1 MNASF
6 KKLVLISVALIL
18 GAISS
23 WANADPCA
31 DNTSTVVDSTCDG
44 PLLINTDVSYL
55 DNAGKV
61 INTGTGTSDLGISS
75 TANITGEL
83 LNSGVIQLSNLRSS
97 SKNFF
102 GINIGDSNKNINALT
117 SSGSIYMTNNSSVST
132 ADKSAIYTVGIYQSQ
147 TNTIETLTNTDTNKI
162 YVWGTEEANGN
173 VYGISNFGTIG
184 LSACGGANDDDS
196 CQTVGLLK
204 NSGIITVITD
214 GFGTSRGVNNGSD
227 GSGSAAI
234 YRIDNIGTISVNG
247 NSQTIAD
254 GAPYGPY
261 NAIGIY
267 NHGNGSYDNGNL
279 IGSINNSGSITSDR
293 YGIQNNNAGRINYIN
308 NTGVISITS
317 AAIVDAVTAGTENVA
332 AAIINVGSN
341 IGSVVNSGSMSV
353 SGNNRNGIINYS
365 NSLQGGDATITSITN
380 TGSIAGSVSG
390 GYSIVNAGIIG
401 TLNNSQGTGN
411 ASGALTYYGYLPT
424 EYNIIINSADQYGQL
439 AVTSGLGTTTFGI
452 SSLSTTNSSI
462 LNTALDSVLSGV
474 ASSLLLNTR
483 GTSNGFTFEL
493 SETTSGSG
501 IWNLLITSCSVCAVS
516 DITAGTTVSLDEVGA
531 DPILSGGTLALVSG
545 DSSNTA
551 FSVTSGSTIQSPTS
565 GSATL
570 SGVFSGVGGLTFIGT
585 GSTAMSG
592 ANSYTGGTTVSSG
605 TLVVAGASPTG
616 MGDVFVASAGT
627 LMGTGTINGQLTVA
641 GILKPGNSPGYL
653 STTGTV
659 TMNTGSGYLQDIAG
673 TVQAS
678 STSPVGASGYYSF
691 LNVSSGQFVIQPGVT
706 LAPRLSNLFSVG
718 QSGYGSVVYVPSLGD
733 RMRIVT
739 AAAGISGRFSSVT
752 QPAELAAGTQFLPFY
767 NMADDNSID
776 LAVIP
781 TSYQATIASGS
792 GNANAQSVGGALTKI
807 AQGSLA
813 GTATAAQDQ
822 LLYAISSQTSAQGI
836 ASFAQ
841 SLSGEVYAA
850 NVVVTAQATQRM
862 QQTVLNRLGGSGG
875 LSTSGLRT
883 TGPGTAGAS
892 TSSEQTTFS
901 KGNVWG
907 EVTYQRGDRSSDD
920 RSGGWNSN
928 LFQLTFGSDL
938 YTAEDTTFGAG
949 FSLSNTTMNPVY
961 GSSTVQ
967 QGALFAYGKM
977 PVGADFVLDAIASIG
992 LSSSDISRND
1002 ITGLSS
1008 GFRNKSVSGNDAL
1021 IGLGLSRAF
1030 ETSNLSITPFARVT
1044 WQVVTQSGVNE
1055 GQAAS
1060 ALSVDRYTGNG
1071 VRGVLGLAAG
1081 SKVNDPMSAK
1091 YTYRGFVGVGVDSS
1105 ALLNPTLNASIV
1117 GIGTNISTP
1126 NAGKVFVQAGLYG
1139 TAKMSNNTFAYAGI
1153 SGEARSGQTLG
1164 TINVG
1169 LKVQF

>member
-1 MNASF
+1 MTW
-6 KKLVLISVALIL
+6 V
-18 GAISS
+18 G
-23 WANADPCA
+23 
-31 DNTSTVVDSTCDG
+31 G
-44 PLLINTDVSYL
+44 PLI
-55 DNAGKV
+55 
-61 INTGTGTSDLGISS
+61 I
-75 TANITGEL
+75 
-83 LNSGVIQLSNLRSS
+83 NSGV
-97 SKNFF
+97 
-102 GINIGDSNKNINALT
+102 
-117 SSGSIYMTNNSSVST
+117 
-132 ADKSAIYTVGIYQSQ
+132 
-147 TNTIETLTNTDTNKI
+147 TLTNTNIFTVNNPSSSTFI
-162 YVWGTEEANGN
+162 NN
-173 VYGISNFGTIG
+173 GTITNITPYRTAITFESSTTSVTNNG
-184 LSACGGANDDDS
+184 TITGPLGGAGV
-196 CQTVGLLK
+196 TLLHAHRIDTFT
-204 NSGIITVITD
+204 NNGTISGGDV
-214 GFGTSRGVNNGSD
+214 GFGAYGTINDFVNTNLITGPSFAGVYIGGNTGTLTNTGTITGLYAGIYTDSMGGALGILD
-227 GSGSAAI
+227 NQQGASGSALI
-234 YRIDNIGTISVNG
+234 Y
-247 NSQTIAD
+247 
-254 GAPYGPY
+254 
-261 NAIGIY
+261 
-267 NHGNGSYDNGNL
+267 
-279 IGSINNSGSITSDR
+279 
-293 YGIQNNNAGRINYIN
+293 
-308 NTGVISITS
+308 
-317 AAIVDAVTAGTENVA
+317 
-332 AAIINVGSN
+332 
-341 IGSVVNSGSMSV
+341 
-353 SGNNRNGIINYS
+353 
-365 NSLQGGDATITSITN
+365 GD
-380 TGSIAGSVSG
+380 V
-390 GYSIVNAGIIG
+390 
-401 TLNNSQGTGN
+401 
-411 ASGALTYYGYLPT
+411 LPSK
-424 EYNIIINSADQYGQL
+424 YNIIIAGTTNYGQL
-439 AVTSGLGTTTFGI
+439 SASLLLGVSGTTTFGI
-452 SSLSTTNSSI
+452 SSLSTTNTSI
-462 LNTALDSVLSGV
+462 LNTPLTSVLSGV
-474 ASSLLLNTR
+474 ASSKLLNTS
-483 GTSNGFTFEL
+483 GTSNGYTFEL

>member
-1 MNASF
+1 MKSPYF
-6 KKLVLISVALIL
+6 RLIL
-18 GAISS
+18 VCIPCFFGLAIKHV
-23 WANADPCA
+23 WAAPLTCSTSISPYAAD
-31 DNTSTVVDSTCDG
+31 CDASGVTWVGG
-44 PLLINTDVSYL
+44 PLI
-55 DNAGKV
+55 
-61 INTGTGTSDLGISS
+61 I
-75 TANITGEL
+75 
-83 LNSGVIQLSNLRSS
+83 NSGV
-97 SKNFF
+97 
-102 GINIGDSNKNINALT
+102 
-117 SSGSIYMTNNSSVST
+117 
-132 ADKSAIYTVGIYQSQ
+132 
-147 TNTIETLTNTDTNKI
+147 TLTNTNIFTVNNPSSSTFI
-162 YVWGTEEANGN
+162 NN
-173 VYGISNFGTIG
+173 GTITNITPYRTAITFESSTTSVTNNG
-184 LSACGGANDDDS
+184 TITGPLGGAGV
-196 CQTVGLLK
+196 TLLHAHRIDTFT
-204 NSGIITVITD
+204 NNGTISGGDV
-214 GFGTSRGVNNGSD
+214 GFGAYGTINDFVNTNLITGPSFAGVYIGGNTGTLTNTGTITGLYAGIYTDSMGGALGILD
-227 GSGSAAI
+227 NQQGASGSALI
-234 YRIDNIGTISVNG
+234 Y
-247 NSQTIAD
+247 
-254 GAPYGPY
+254 
-261 NAIGIY
+261 
-267 NHGNGSYDNGNL
+267 
-279 IGSINNSGSITSDR
+279 
-293 YGIQNNNAGRINYIN
+293 
-308 NTGVISITS
+308 
-317 AAIVDAVTAGTENVA
+317 
-332 AAIINVGSN
+332 
-341 IGSVVNSGSMSV
+341 
-353 SGNNRNGIINYS
+353 
-365 NSLQGGDATITSITN
+365 GD
-380 TGSIAGSVSG
+380 V
-390 GYSIVNAGIIG
+390 
-401 TLNNSQGTGN
+401 
-411 ASGALTYYGYLPT
+411 LPSK
-424 EYNIIINSADQYGQL
+424 YNIIIAGTTNYGQL
-439 AVTSGLGTTTFGI
+439 SASLLLGVSGTTTFGI
-452 SSLSTTNSSI
+452 SSLSTTNTSI
-462 LNTALDSVLSGV
+462 LNTPLTSVLSGV
-474 ASSLLLNTR
+474 ASSKLLNTS
-483 GTSNGFTFEL
+483 GTSNGYTFVL
-493 SETTSGSG
+493 TETTSGSG

>member
-1 MNASF
+1 MKSPYF
-6 KKLVLISVALIL
+6 RLIL
-18 GAISS
+18 VCIPCFFGLAIKHV
-23 WANADPCA
+23 WAAPLTCSTSISPYAAD
-31 DNTSTVVDSTCDG
+31 CDASGVTWVGG
-44 PLLINTDVSYL
+44 PLI
-55 DNAGKV
+55 
-61 INTGTGTSDLGISS
+61 I
-75 TANITGEL
+75 
-83 LNSGVIQLSNLRSS
+83 NSGV
-97 SKNFF
+97 
-102 GINIGDSNKNINALT
+102 
-117 SSGSIYMTNNSSVST
+117 
-132 ADKSAIYTVGIYQSQ
+132 
-147 TNTIETLTNTDTNKI
+147 TLTNTNIFTVNNPSSSTFI
-162 YVWGTEEANGN
+162 NN
-173 VYGISNFGTIG
+173 GTITNITPYRTAITFESSTTSVTNNG
-184 LSACGGANDDDS
+184 TITGPLGGAGV
-196 CQTVGLLK
+196 TLLHAHRIDTFT
-204 NSGIITVITD
+204 NNGTISGGDV
-214 GFGTSRGVNNGSD
+214 GFGAYGTINDFVNTNLITGPSFAGVYIGGNTGTLTNTGTITGLYAGIYTDSMGGALGILD
-227 GSGSAAI
+227 NQQGASGSALI
-234 YRIDNIGTISVNG
+234 Y
-247 NSQTIAD
+247 
-254 GAPYGPY
+254 
-261 NAIGIY
+261 
-267 NHGNGSYDNGNL
+267 
-279 IGSINNSGSITSDR
+279 
-293 YGIQNNNAGRINYIN
+293 
-308 NTGVISITS
+308 
-317 AAIVDAVTAGTENVA
+317 
-332 AAIINVGSN
+332 
-341 IGSVVNSGSMSV
+341 
-353 SGNNRNGIINYS
+353 
-365 NSLQGGDATITSITN
+365 GD
-380 TGSIAGSVSG
+380 V
-390 GYSIVNAGIIG
+390 
-401 TLNNSQGTGN
+401 
-411 ASGALTYYGYLPT
+411 LPSK
-424 EYNIIINSADQYGQL
+424 YNIIIAGTTNYGQL
-439 AVTSGLGTTTFGI
+439 SASLLLGVSGTTTFGI
-452 SSLSTTNSSI
+452 SSLSTTNTSI
-462 LNTALDSVLSGV
+462 LNTPLTSVLSGV
-474 ASSLLLNTR
+474 ASSKLLNTS
-483 GTSNGFTFEL
+483 GTSNGYTFEL

>member
-1 MNASF
+1 MKSPYF
-6 KKLVLISVALIL
+6 RLIL
-18 GAISS
+18 VCIPCFFGLAIKHV
-23 WANADPCA
+23 WAAPLTCSTSISPYAAD
-31 DNTSTVVDSTCDG
+31 CDASGVTWVGG
-44 PLLINTDVSYL
+44 PLI
-55 DNAGKV
+55 
-61 INTGTGTSDLGISS
+61 I
-75 TANITGEL
+75 
-83 LNSGVIQLSNLRSS
+83 NSGV
-97 SKNFF
+97 
-102 GINIGDSNKNINALT
+102 
-117 SSGSIYMTNNSSVST
+117 
-132 ADKSAIYTVGIYQSQ
+132 
-147 TNTIETLTNTDTNKI
+147 TLTNTNIFTVNNPSSSTFI
-162 YVWGTEEANGN
+162 NN
-173 VYGISNFGTIG
+173 GTITNITPYRTAITFESSTTSVTNNG
-184 LSACGGANDDDS
+184 TITGPLGGAGV
-196 CQTVGLLK
+196 TLLHAHRIDTFT
-204 NSGIITVITD
+204 NNGTISGGDV
-214 GFGTSRGVNNGSD
+214 GFGAYGTINDFVNTNLITGPSFAGVYIGGNTGTLTNTGTITGLYAGIYTDSMGGALGILD
-227 GSGSAAI
+227 NQQGASGSALI
-234 YRIDNIGTISVNG
+234 Y
-247 NSQTIAD
+247 
-254 GAPYGPY
+254 
-261 NAIGIY
+261 
-267 NHGNGSYDNGNL
+267 
-279 IGSINNSGSITSDR
+279 
-293 YGIQNNNAGRINYIN
+293 
-308 NTGVISITS
+308 
-317 AAIVDAVTAGTENVA
+317 
-332 AAIINVGSN
+332 
-341 IGSVVNSGSMSV
+341 
-353 SGNNRNGIINYS
+353 
-365 NSLQGGDATITSITN
+365 GD
-380 TGSIAGSVSG
+380 V
-390 GYSIVNAGIIG
+390 
-401 TLNNSQGTGN
+401 
-411 ASGALTYYGYLPT
+411 LPSK
-424 EYNIIINSADQYGQL
+424 YNIIIAGTTNYGQL
-439 AVTSGLGTTTFGI
+439 SASLLLGVSGTTTFGI
-452 SSLSTTNSSI
+452 SSLSTTNTSI
-462 LNTALDSVLSGV
+462 LNTPLTSVLSGV
-474 ASSLLLNTR
+474 ASSKLLNTR